1 MHTSR
6 NLIGIAFVV
15 CIIYI
20 FIVFLV
26 HSENGNDSQNNK
38 DASSFQMI
46 SISSQVID
54 YDLESFLH
62 IRAVNG
68 TIMLMMT
75 DYGYLNHFLNVYY
88 AGNLSQYP
96 NLIVTCIDPQS
107 YTVLFRIHIIIILD
121 S

>member
-1 MHTSR
+1 M
-6 NLIGIAFVV
+6 L
-15 CIIYI
+15 
-20 FIVFLV
+20 FLV
-26 HSENGNDSQNNK
+26 KSENDGNNQNSKDS
-38 DASSFQMI
+38 SSFQMV

-54 YDLESFLH
+54 YDLESFLR
-62 IRAVNG
+62 IRAVNN

-96 NLIVTCIDPQS
+96 NLVVTCIDPQS
-107 YTVLFRIHIIIILD
+107 YTVLFRIHVIIIID